1 MNRKRR
7 LPKNTTSKVQ
17 KRYQT
22 KIKLMKLRALKMMV
36 PTRLM
41 MKRSNQETPMK
52 DQMKEKVLKWVMMV
66 IVLNFCQP
74 IQASTTL
81 TLVPPP
87 NPDKLVRHKNLCMIL
102 KACLKL
108 RLVVQI

>member
-1 MNRKRR
+1 MNQKRI

-22 KIKLMKLRALKMMV
+22 KIK
-36 PTRLM
+36 LM

-52 DQMKEKVLKWVMMV
+52 DQMKEKVLKWVLMV
-66 IVLNFCQP
+66 TVLKFCQP

-81 TLVPPP
+81 SPVPPP
-87 NPDKLVRHKNLCMIL
+87 NLDKPVRHKNLSMIL

>member
-1 MNRKRR
+1 MNRKRI
-7 LPKNTTSKVQ
+7 LPMNITSKIH
-17 KRYQT
+17 RRRQT
-22 KIKLMKLRALKMMV
+22 KIE
-36 PTRLM
+36 LM

-52 DQMKEKVLKWVMMV
+52 DQKKEKVLTWVLMV
-66 IVLNFCQP
+66 IVLRFCQP

-81 TLVPPP
+81 SPVLPP
-87 NPDKLVRHKNLCMIL
+87 NLDKPVRPKNLSMIL